1 MDRIGHMLH
10 LDLHGLAGS
19 GHQHLYAGIHPVGLA
34 DLLLQRVGATLL
46 GDQRGKRPR
55 SIKLGVHQRD
65 HGLGS
70 EHRQQGHIIRVPLDQ
85 FVPKQALCVRWR
97 NNDVYRADLSYGAWI
112 KVTVRLIVPAEREPG
127 ESARMC
133 ASSGTQ
139 RASGSATRGWQQP
152 LSNHQ
157 RATIYHQQPTS
168 NDQCTTHREMP
179 SAQFSRTTKPAS
191 RLLQGGPTSAPAV
204 ARSVTFPT
212 STSSSRAQSNSVT
225 FVKPIDLA
233 REAADGLPTTGMS
246 GRRSKS
252 AWSVGL

>member
-10 LDLHGLAGS
+10 LDFHGLAGS

-34 DLLLQRVGATLL
+34 DLLLQHVGATLL

-133 ASSGTQ
+133 ELGHPAGQWASDS
-139 RASGSATRGWQQP
+139 RAATTNDLP
-152 LSNHQ
+152 STSNNQ
-157 RATIYHQQPTS
+157 RATINTRRTERCHLHIFPGQRNPLPACS
-168 NDQCTTHREMP
+168 REDRPAPRP
-179 SAQFSRTTKPAS
+179 SLAAS
-191 RLLQGGPTSAPAV
+191 RSPRRPLPHEPNPT
-204 ARSVTFPT
+204 R
-212 STSSSRAQSNSVT
+212 
-225 FVKPIDLA
+225 
-233 REAADGLPTTGMS
+233 
-246 GRRSKS
+246 
-252 AWSVGL
+252 

>member
-10 LDLHGLAGS
+10 LDFHGLAGS

-157 RATIYHQQPTS
+157 RATIYHQPSTINNQRATINARRTERCHLHNFPGQRNPLPACS
-168 NDQCTTHREMP
+168 REDRPAPRP
-179 SAQFSRTTKPAS
+179 SLAAS
-191 RLLQGGPTSAPAV
+191 RSPRRPLPHEPNPT
-204 ARSVTFPT
+204 R
-212 STSSSRAQSNSVT
+212 
-225 FVKPIDLA
+225 
-233 REAADGLPTTGMS
+233 
-246 GRRSKS
+246 
-252 AWSVGL
+252 